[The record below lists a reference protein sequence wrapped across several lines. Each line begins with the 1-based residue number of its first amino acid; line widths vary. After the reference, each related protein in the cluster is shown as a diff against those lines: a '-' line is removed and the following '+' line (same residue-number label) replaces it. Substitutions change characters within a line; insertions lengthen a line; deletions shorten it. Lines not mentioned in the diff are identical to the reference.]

1 MRFSTLALL
10 AFTSSV
16 LAAEVKVEVTKAVE
30 CDRKTKKGDTIS
42 VHYRGNLEEDGKVG
56 KEFDA
61 SYNRGQPLS
70 FEVGKGR
77 VIKGW
82 DDNLLD
88 MCIGEKRTLTIP
100 PEFGYGDR
108 AMGPIPAGSTLIFE
122 TELMGIQ
129 GVPQPESIVEKAP
142 VVEEASESVKSAA
155 DKASDTA
162 KGGVKSA
169 ISEAAEAV
177 KTVIADTDGD
187 GQEHNE
193 L

>member
-77 VIKGW
+77 VIKG
-82 DDNLLD
+82 
-88 MCIGEKRTLTIP
+88 
-100 PEFGYGDR
+100 
-108 AMGPIPAGSTLIFE
+108 
-122 TELMGIQ
+122 
-129 GVPQPESIVEKAP
+129 
-142 VVEEASESVKSAA
+142 
-155 DKASDTA
+155 
-162 KGGVKSA
+162 
-169 ISEAAEAV
+169 
-177 KTVIADTDGD
+177 
-187 GQEHNE
+187 
-193 L
+193 

>member
-1 MRFSTLALL
+1 
-10 AFTSSV
+10 
-16 LAAEVKVEVTKAVE
+16 
-30 CDRKTKKGDTIS
+30 
-42 VHYRGNLEEDGKVG
+42 
-56 KEFDA
+56 
-61 SYNRGQPLS
+61 
-70 FEVGKGR
+70 
-77 VIKGW
+77 
-82 DDNLLD
+82 

-108 AMGPIPAGSTLIFE
+108 AMGPIPAGSTLSMLTLLLQTTHLPIYALPAHPRHSSFTSPLTTALTVFE

-129 GVPQPESIVEKAP
+129 GVPQPESIVEQAP
-142 VVEEASESVKSAA
+142 VVEEASESAKSAA

-162 KGGVKSA
+162 TGGVKSA
-169 ISEAAEAV
+169 ISGAAEAL

>member
-42 VHYRGNLEEDGKVG
+42 VHYRGNLEENGKVG

-129 GVPQPESIVEKAP
+129 RVPQP
-142 VVEEASESVKSAA
+142 
-155 DKASDTA
+155 
-162 KGGVKSA
+162 
-169 ISEAAEAV
+169 
-177 KTVIADTDGD
+177 
-187 GQEHNE
+187 
-193 L
+193 